1 MIADVGQRN
10 LADGDARAEVLS
22 HIERYCAERLV
33 MTDAAIVDLAVQKIQ
48 DGDVILT
55 FATSHV
61 VLEVLEQAAA
71 RGLRF
76 RVVVVDSRPRFEGR
90 ATLQRLL
97 RGGISCTYTHIGA
110 VSFVMRE
117 ATKVIMGAAAVLA
130 NGVVLSRA
138 GTAAVAMVA
147 RAQGVP
153 VLFACETCKRA
164 PHFPPPSAPVSS
176 PPLTM
181 QQRARA

>member
-48 DGDVILT
+48 DGDVM
-55 FATSHV
+55 
-61 VLEVLEQAAA
+61 LEVLEQAAA

-164 PHFPPPSAPVSS
+164 PHFTPPSAPVSS
-176 PPLTM
+176 PPLSM